1 MTSSHFSYLLSGQQQ
16 PTVSA
21 ERLELFAKTAAKR
34 YIQNQVP
41 LNDTISKLA
50 EENDLNS
57 HQIERVCEIANI
69 ATHQAPWPSATDKVK
84 VAFPLANAR
93 MIPKHASKDHKPETH
108 EKAEDRPRGHTMS
121 DYATAPKGL
130 PRRGPPMNA
139 MMGVDPSK
147 GHDGLKGPSER
158 QRVLLILEKKGAERK
173 RLHGQVMM
181 AAMECETVE
190 KLAFAM
196 VKQAVLGG
204 ASFQGLYRAAD
215 EAGLGEVA
223 GELLPPCRGAAHRG
237 FPRLHPRSPDE
248 DRHLARARG
257 SDQPQPRQR
266 LSDQRR
272 APVLVSLDTVQKKN
286 GVVKNLLQGLV
297 GIDDEIRIHNQ
308 KLRELS

>member
-69 ATHQAPWPSATDKVK
+69 ATHQALWPSATDKVK

-223 GELLPPCRGAAHRG
+223 GELLPRVEEQLIADSHGSTRDRLTKTAISRAPEDLISRNLGNVSVINGAH
-237 FPRLHPRSPDE
+237 
-248 DRHLARARG
+248 
-257 SDQPQPRQR
+257 
-266 LSDQRR
+266 
-272 APVLVSLDTVQKKN
+272 PVLVSLDTVQKKN